1 MAIEGVTSNLS
12 TYQNTISKPVV
23 TPTAKDIVIG
33 NNPSTIA
40 QEVLPV
46 KGNENASND
55 ETGNG
60 NAQGN
65 PPDEKVKKAVEE
77 INKKLENTECV
88 WGVDEKTERI
98 VIRIVDKETKETVKE
113 LPPEK
118 TLEMIAKVWELAGI
132 MVDEK
137 L

>member
-1 MAIEGVTSNLS
+1 MAIDGVTGTVS
-12 TYQNTISKPVV
+12 TFQNTISRPIV

-33 NNPSTIA
+33 NNSGTIA
-40 QEVLPV
+40 QEVLPIKENDAANKEESG
-46 KGNENASND
+46 KGNS
-55 ETGNG
+55 
-60 NAQGN
+60 QGN

-88 WGVDEKTERI
+88 WGVDENTDRI